1 VSVRAAP
8 PVAPGARSSTVYEG
22 SEACDQCQP
31 VSARGRTYCVVCGLT
46 LAGAVR
52 LLGRLLS

>member
-1 VSVRAAP
+1 M
-8 PVAPGARSSTVYEG
+8 YEG

-46 LAGAVR
+46 LAHAVR
-52 LLGRLLS
+52 LLRRAAR